1 MNEEQ
6 KYYYEKVINAFDRD
20 IREHNLLLTKIEKQL
35 YKLSINLTVDDWKI
49 IRGKDYFKYTHR
61 MSIQDKRIY
70 LLERIKSYL
79 KGQ

>member
-35 YKLSINLTVDDWKI
+35 YKLSVDLTIEDWKI
-49 IRGKDYFKYTHR
+49 IRGKDYFTYTQK
-61 MSIQDKRIY
+61 MGIQDKRIY
-70 LLERIKSYL
+70 LLDRVKAYL
-79 KGQ
+79 KNR

>member
-35 YKLSINLTVDDWKI
+35 YKLSVDLTIEDWKI
-49 IRGKDYFKYTHR
+49 IRGKDYFTYIQK
-61 MSIQDKRIY
+61 MGIQDKRIY
-70 LLERIKSYL
+70 LLDRVKAYL
-79 KGQ
+79 KNR